1 MNPTALLEVTN
12 PLGLLVETGA
22 PPARPAALRQRFGFA
37 PLTTP
42 PRSGFYLR
50 LTAEGLQLEQAGAG
64 APGPIRIDF
73 LAGPLAHRLRY
84 GGGRGQPLA
93 RAVGMKAGVSPS
105 IWDGTAGLGRD
116 ALVLASLGSRV
127 TLCERA
133 PVLAALLDDALLR
146 AAQDADAGG
155 WIQARLRLLHVD
167 AVAALG
173 ELADS
178 ERPDVVYLDPM
189 YPPGKSSVLVKKE
202 MRALQLLLGDDCDS
216 SALLEVALTR
226 AARRVVVKR
235 PRRAGWLA
243 GERPT
248 AWVESKSTRYDIY
261 VTLKG

>member
-1 MNPTALLEVTN
+1 MSQTAQLTLSNPV
-12 PLGLLVETGA
+12 GLLLDAGA
-22 PPARPAALRQRFGFA
+22 PRARLAALRQRFGFA

-42 PRSGFYLR
+42 PRSGFYLQ
-50 LTAEGLQLEQAGAG
+50 LTAVGLQLQQAAPD

-73 LAGPLAHRLRY
+73 LTGTLAHRLRY

-93 RAVGMKAGVSPS
+93 RAVGMKPGINPS

-146 AAQDADAGG
+146 AAQHPDAGG
-155 WIQARLRLLHVD
+155 WIQARMQLLHAD
-167 AVAALG
+167 SVAALG
-173 ELADS
+173 ALADG

-189 YPPGKSSVLVKKE
+189 YPPGKSGALVKKE
-202 MRALQLLLGDDCDS
+202 IRALQLLLGGDHDS
-216 SALLEVALTR
+216 GSLLEVALSR

-243 GERPT
+243 GVQPSACVQSRN
-248 AWVESKSTRYDIY
+248 TRYDIY
-261 VTLKG
+261 VNL

>member
-1 MNPTALLEVTN
+1 MRQTAQLTVN
-12 PLGLLVETGA
+12 DPVGLLVDTDA
-22 PPARPAALRQRFGFA
+22 PLTRLAALRQRFDLQ

-42 PRSGFYLR
+42 PRCGFYLR
-50 LTAEGLQLEQAGAG
+50 LTTRGLQLEQVGPH
-64 APGPIRIDF
+64 APGPVRVDF
-73 LAGPLAHRLRY
+73 LAGTLAHRLRY

-93 RAVGMKAGVSPS
+93 RAVGLKAGFSPS

-133 PVLAALLDDALLR
+133 PALAALLDDALLR
-146 AAQDADAGG
+146 AVQDADAGG
-155 WIQARLRLLHVD
+155 WIGARLQLLHAD
-167 AVAALG
+167 SVAALG
-173 ELADS
+173 GLAGS

-189 YPPGKSSVLVKKE
+189 YPPGKSSALVKKE
-202 MRALQLLLGDDCDS
+202 MRALQLLLGDDRDS
-216 SALLEVALTR
+216 GALLEVALTR

-261 VTLKG
+261 VTLNG

>member
-1 MNPTALLEVTN
+1 MHQTAQLTASNPV
-12 PLGLLVETGA
+12 GLLVDTDA
-22 PPARPAALRQRFGFA
+22 PRTRLAALRQRFDFQ

-50 LTAEGLQLEQAGAG
+50 LTTRGLQLEQVGPR

-73 LAGPLAHRLRY
+73 LAGALAHRLRY

-116 ALVLASLGSRV
+116 ALILASLGSRV

-146 AAQDADAGG
+146 AAQDADTGG
-155 WIQARLRLLHVD
+155 WIQARLQLLHAD
-167 AVAALG
+167 TVAALG
-173 ELADS
+173 GLADR

-202 MRALQLLLGDDCDS
+202 MRALQLLLGDDHDS
-216 SALLEVALTR
+216 GALLEVALTK
-226 AARRVVVKR
+226 ATRRVVVKR

-243 GERPT
+243 GEQP
-248 AWVESKSTRYDIY
+248 AACVESKTTRYDIY